1 MKTFFDELKQAREAS
16 GLTLND
22 IADTTLINVK
32 YLAAIEEGDTAILPQ
47 TYIRAFL
54 REYAAAIGLDPAAI
68 MKKYDTAL
76 AASTPVP
83 ATGAGSEEG
92 GPSLPAGIKQS
103 GGSGGS
109 AFFRRRGVI
118 VAGIVTVTAVA
129 LWNII
134 GKQPP
139 PPIQEIPFQ
148 AIEKENEQHM
158 APVPLPESSAKPV
171 DRPQGK
177 VDSLLLRATMTD
189 SVWVQMIVD
198 AQEPREYLFRP
209 GARASWKARERFTV
223 TLGNA
228 GAVQFVLNQK
238 SIGTLGRK
246 GQVVRNVELTHQALS
261 TH

>member
-1 MKTFFDELKQAREAS
+1 MKTFFEELKQSREAT

-32 YLAAIEEGDTAILPQ
+32 YLAAIEQGDTSVLPQ

-54 REYAAAIGLDPAAI
+54 REYASAIGLDPAAV
-68 MKKYDTAL
+68 MKKYDDAL
-76 AASTPVP
+76 AATRPVTDP
-83 ATGAGSEEG
+83 GTGEGKDASADARQRTRNTEE
-92 GPSLPAGIKQS
+92 SVIV
-103 GGSGGS
+103 
-109 AFFRRRGVI
+109 RRRGAI
-118 VAGIVTVTAVA
+118 VAILVIVTAVV

-148 AIEKENEQHM
+148 AIVKENEQHL
-158 APVPLPESSAKPV
+158 APVPLPTPSTVRTEG
-171 DRPQGK
+171 PQAK
-177 VDSLLLRATMTD
+177 VDSLVLRATMSD
-189 SVWVQMIVD
+189 SVWVQIIVD

-209 GARASWKARERFTV
+209 GARATWKARERFTV

-238 SIGTLGRK
+238 SLGTLGRR
-246 GQVVRNVELTHQALS
+246 GEVVRNFELSHQLL
-261 TH
+261 TTQ